1 VKPMTKKLKLAI
13 FDRDLKAREFKHFDV
28 TDDGSKIRVRTGGK
42 RNFNPTFDNDSFIEF
57 PRRSL
62 VPPFNI
68 TWDRVYF
75 ARNGAKACVRFR
87 RKPNDLSIK
96 IDGIADLQEVMKA
109 AENGNLEA
117 QHEVMEILNV
127 LRTATADD
135 FLIPDPEQVI
145 NAARSELIQNFGK
158 EKEETSWQMWAI
170 LGLNLFIMLILLGV
184 INV

>member
-1 VKPMTKKLKLAI
+1 MTKKVKLAI
-13 FDRDLKAREFKHFDV
+13 FDRDLKAREYKHFDV
-28 TDDGSKIRVRTGGK
+28 TDDGSKIRVRSGGK

-57 PRRSL
+57 PRPRYL
-62 VPPFNI
+62 GGG
-68 TWDRVYF
+68 WDRVYF

-87 RKPNDLSIK
+87 RSPNDLSSK

-135 FLIPDPEQVI
+135 FLIPDPEQVR
-145 NAARSELIQNFGK
+145 NAAQSDLISNFGK
-158 EKEETSWQMWAI
+158 EKQETSWQMWAI
-170 LGLNLFIMLILLGV
+170 LGLNLFILLIVMGV